1 MREAVDMMDFVNACY
16 GVGIVSTLAL
26 VGWSWTAMVRA
37 EKKREETR
45 RK

>member
-16 GVGIVSTLAL
+16 GIGIVSTLVL
-26 VGWSWTAMVRA
+26 VGWSWLDMRRA